1 MLFCGSVAL
10 LHSNDGVAS
19 RWDSNYLGIMLW
31 CPLSLMVR
39 PCTLAM
45 VVATKS
51 QTESLRSGTIQAY
64 LPLSWRCL
72 RTTTTKFWHRLQAL
86 SQATQERLR
95 LKVGLLCRR
104 AATATYV
111 SSKKGATLEEH
122 NDTGCSGARA
132 NKGAGPLETT
142 DTEVHDRHADHQT
155 LWSDPTRDA
164 AVHAA
169 IAATATC
176 HDLRVSACSAAYKR
190 NHRGAL
196 LAKTMLLLSCLF
208 TCLICVTRR
217 SGRFRGSGWH
227 H

>member
-142 DTEVHDRHADHQT
+142 DTEVHARHADHQT
-155 LWSDPTRDA
+155 LGSDPTRDA

-176 HDLRVSACSAAYKR
+176 HDLRER
-190 NHRGAL
+190 EIQRL
-196 LAKTMLLLSCLF
+196 RLASLGEFPADLSSTGYRL
-208 TCLICVTRR
+208 
-217 SGRFRGSGWH
+217 
-227 H
+227 

>member
-1 MLFCGSVAL
+1 MPWLWLRNLRLSRFGRALFRLMWEFLA
-10 LHSNDGVAS
+10 HSSFTVTL
-19 RWDSNYLGIMLW
+19 DSNL
-31 CPLSLMVR
+31 
-39 PCTLAM
+39 
-45 VVATKS
+45 K
-51 QTESLRSGTIQAY
+51 AY
-64 LPLSWRCL
+64 LPLSWRCM
-72 RTTTTKFWHRLQAL
+72 RTTTTKFWHRLQAP

-104 AATATYV
+104 AAAATYV

-142 DTEVHDRHADHQT
+142 DTEVHARHADHQT
-155 LWSDPTRDA
+155 LGSDPTRDA

-176 HDLRVSACSAAYKR
+176 HDLRASACSAAYKR
-190 NHRGAL
+190 DHRGAL

-208 TCLICVTRR
+208 TCLLCVTRR

>member
-104 AATATYV
+104 AAAATYV

-132 NKGAGPLETT
+132 NKGTGPLETT
-142 DTEVHDRHADHQT
+142 DTEVHARHADHQT
-155 LWSDPTRDA
+155 LGSDPTRDA

-169 IAATATC
+169 VAAAATC
-176 HDLRVSACSAAYKR
+176 HDLRASDCSAAYKR
-190 NHRGAL
+190 DHRGPYSPRRCFSYRAYL
-196 LAKTMLLLSCLF
+196 LAF
-208 TCLICVTRR
+208 YV
-217 SGRFRGSGWH
+217 
-227 H
+227 